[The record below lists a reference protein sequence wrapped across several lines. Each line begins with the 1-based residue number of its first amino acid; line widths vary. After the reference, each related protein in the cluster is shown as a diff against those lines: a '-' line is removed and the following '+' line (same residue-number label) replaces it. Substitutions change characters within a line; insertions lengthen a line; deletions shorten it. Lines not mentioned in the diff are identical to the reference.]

1 MEADRH
7 QWYPQITQGAQGSA
21 SRPITAPD
29 GSIRLVGVVRAPD
42 QGVWDGLQKNVRRLT
57 SGHGPLLALL
67 LIALGVVL
75 FGFRS
80 RRGRR
85 TTTP

>member
-1 MEADRH
+1 M
-7 QWYPQITQGAQGSA
+7 P
-21 SRPITAPD
+21 
-29 GSIRLVGVVRAPD
+29 
-42 QGVWDGLQKNVRRLT
+42 WDGLQKNIRRLT
-57 SGHGPLLALL
+57 AGHGPLLALL